1 VHCHKFS
8 KIKNTKSLIT
18 FLQCDIKNQNIKYD
32 IFLINKGSTAENFS
46 PIGATF
52 GARR

>member
-8 KIKNTKSLIT
+8 TTKKTLIT
-18 FLQCDIKNQNIKYD
+18 FLHCEIKNQNIKYN
-32 IFLINKGSTAENFS
+32 IFKINKGSSAENFS
-46 PIGATF
+46 AIGATF

>member
-8 KIKNTKSLIT
+8 KIKNTKSLKT
-18 FLQCDIKNQNIKYD
+18 FLHCEIKNQNIKYD
-32 IFLINKGSTAENFS
+32 FLKINKGSSAENFS
-46 PIGATF
+46 SIGATF